1 MYVLMFTC
9 MCVAAEYRKEG
20 LQKTKQRLQ
29 RNCALTMHY
38 LKKTLK
44 TKKKKEKKKK
54 KHTLGQ
60 FPLPTDFTFLLFIH
74 FRANGPTYSDKVTL
88 PSLLLII
95 QTLSLK
101 VSPVVQQTPQAGSSK
116 YSTYSLPFVGAVCWR
131 RDFFSL
137 VMSLTDQ

>member
-101 VSPVVQQTPQAGSSK
+101 SVQWFNRHLRQAPQNTLHTLSAICRCCLLAQG
-116 YSTYSLPFVGAVCWR
+116 F
-131 RDFFSL
+131 FFSCDVL
-137 VMSLTDQ
+137 N

>member
-44 TKKKKEKKKK
+44 TKKKKREKKK

-60 FPLPTDFTFLLFIH
+60 FPLPTDFTFCCLSISGQMAQH
-74 FRANGPTYSDKVTL
+74 TVTRL
-88 PSLLLII
+88 RYP
-95 QTLSLK
+95 
-101 VSPVVQQTPQAGSSK
+101 A
-116 YSTYSLPFVGAVCWR
+116 YC
-131 RDFFSL
+131 
-137 VMSLTDQ
+137 